1 MKRIITAIVTIG
13 VCVSVVAAQ
22 GPPGE
27 FGPPDIRDPK
37 RPLRV
42 LVTGTAEQFADTAF
56 TAMLDA
62 LPEVNWTRAV
72 MPKDAGLL
80 KPGLDEEYEALLI
93 ADTYE
98 RTATE
103 RTALGELMSRRMG
116 IVILNPS
123 NRTFSAAP
131 GLIGGKASPAAGGAA
146 KMTVTPAADA
156 AHPVT
161 RGVGSFV
168 LTDRLTAT
176 VERNPDTLP
185 VLRTSDAP
193 AGDDGVLAWSLM
205 YGNPYGLTR
214 VLVMRIGQQRTAW
227 EDPNFRRVL
236 TQGLNWTACA
246 VWGRFC

>member
-1 MKRIITAIVTIG
+1 MKRIITTIVTIG
-13 VCVSVVAAQ
+13 MCGSVVAAQ
-22 GPPGE
+22 APPGE
-27 FGPPDIRDPK
+27 FGPPDIRNPE
-37 RPLRV
+37 RPLRL

-62 LPEVNWTRAV
+62 LPEVHWTRAV

-80 KPGLDEEYEALLI
+80 KRGLDQEYDALLI

-98 RTATE
+98 RTAAE
-103 RTALGELMSRRMG
+103 RTALVELMSSRMG

-123 NRTFSAAP
+123 NRTFSSAP
-131 GLIGGKASPAAGGAA
+131 GVIGGKASPAAGGAA
-146 KMTVTPAADA
+146 QMTVTPAPDA
-156 AHPVT
+156 GHPVT
-161 RGVGSFV
+161 RGIGNFV

-185 VLRTSDAP
+185 VLHASDAP

-205 YGNPYGLTR
+205 YGDPYGLTR

-236 TQGLNWTACA
+236 AQGLNWTACA